1 VLTGRQ
7 RFPRHLV
14 PELYV
19 TNTFSTFEA
28 IRNADFHTEFIL
40 EYGILQSAKCRQQ
53 SLLSTWLVFC
63 YLALAAQV
71 DVTVA
76 ANLAMFCFA
85 SSDCPKTSDFDNDP
99 LHHGGHLRSSS
110 RHEAIILWSTSAFS
124 LSFSVKGRIRRTSH
138 GLDNIERV

>member
-63 YLALAAQV
+63 YLPLAALSLTLPSQRI
-71 DVTVA
+71 
-76 ANLAMFCFA
+76 LRCFA
-85 SSDCPKTSDFDNDP
+85 LLLPTVPKRQTSTTIHCITGGIYVHRHGTKPSFFGQP
-99 LHHGGHLRSSS
+99 LLLAYHFLLKEGFA
-110 RHEAIILWSTSAFS
+110 E
-124 LSFSVKGRIRRTSH
+124 RRTAWTT
-138 GLDNIERV
+138 